1 MENNVDRTHIVTKMM
16 DMSPRK
22 EFKAHVHVS
31 DGHLHFHSLLKKA
44 GNAAVATSRFFKDP
58 IFQPEI
64 AHFQYFIF
72 LSTLDKMSGDGAK
85 DHLDSESKAEL
96 CSSLCSVWAAATSTS
111 TLPKLE
117 GQLMGL
123 KTGQNG
129 WHLLSL
135 Q

>member
-1 MENNVDRTHIVTKMM
+1 MLSKDFARNFLFCKDASMENNVDRTHIVTKMM

-72 LSTLDKMSGDGAK
+72 LSTLGMQD
-85 DHLDSESKAEL
+85 
-96 CSSLCSVWAAATSTS
+96 VWRWNKGPFRFRKQSRAV
-111 TLPKLE
+111 
-117 GQLMGL
+117 
-123 KTGQNG
+123 
-129 WHLLSL
+129 
-135 Q
+135 